1 MCIRDR
7 LQADSFQARLKSRRR
22 KEGETIQDLY
32 RDISRLLLLAYPG
45 ENPTSIERTAV
56 DAFITAL
63 NDQLMEFEVMK
74 LRPKTL
80 REAADCA
87 TRLEAYADTVQNRP
101 AVVVEQG
108 NGKSKVPA
116 RSCSVLKLTA
126 EAGNSSS
133 KEATLMECIGQFEKQ
148 LEQVNKGNRGACN

>member
-1 MCIRDR
+1 
-7 LQADSFQARLKSRRR
+7 
-22 KEGETIQDLY
+22 
-32 RDISRLLLLAYPG
+32 
-45 ENPTSIERTAV
+45 
-56 DAFITAL
+56 
-63 NDQLMEFEVMK
+63 MK

-87 TRLEAYADTVQNRP
+87 TRLEAYADTVRNRL

-126 EAGNSSS
+126 DIGNGSS
-133 KEATLMECIGQFEKQ
+133 KEATLMERIGQLEKQ
-148 LEQVNKGNRGACN
+148 LEQVTK